1 LISAE
6 LDLPSCEPERS
17 IKSFQ
22 EIASFLG
29 RRIDDWQKSCR
40 KIEVTQADEIAIA
53 EYMRTEQ
60 QLIDK
65 YGIKIVDNGRF
76 DHTSE
81 NFAEFTDT
89 LRLFREEEVD
99 LRDLTPLTED
109 EAIIAVSKIDAP
121 IGVIATIKDLLN

>member
-1 LISAE
+1 MKNITKFEMIQQRGNIAQLNIVGLA
-6 LDLPSCEPERS
+6 PTAV
-17 IKSFQ
+17 KS
-22 EIASFLG
+22 LLKLHN
-29 RRIDDWQKSCR
+29 RI
-40 KIEVTQADEIAIA
+40 EIAIA

-99 LRDLTPLTED
+99 LSDLTPLTED

>member
-1 LISAE
+1 MKNIRKFDIIQLRMAFAQLNIVGLA
-6 LDLPSCEPERS
+6 PTAV
-17 IKSFQ
+17 KSLLKLHNRI
-22 EIASFLG
+22 EIAM
-29 RRIDDWQKSCR
+29 
-40 KIEVTQADEIAIA
+40 A

-81 NFAEFTDT
+81 NFVEFTDT

-99 LRDLTPLTED
+99 LSDLTPLTED